1 MDVLAIDSTGDH
13 TSVASKIGDD
23 LLSISVNHK
32 RKSRPDWQSLLQ
44 NISIDS
50 KDLSNFDLFVFG
62 QGPGSYTSI
71 RSVATFL
78 KAIALTQSKPLMP
91 ISNLECI
98 AFEHTIFNTKDQV
111 LHCAILSDIKYEA
124 YYAEFNFVDGSLKNI
139 GSEILVNKI
148 DLEKIASKDPDA
160 AFLGNAWDSVNEVN
174 VNLDIKSNAASLIEL
189 ALSKYSEDS
198 KYRPEDANPVYI
210 KETTYK
216 KLNDQ

>member
-1 MDVLAIDSTGDH
+1 MDVLAIDSTGNN

-23 LLSISVNHK
+23 LLSISVNHE
-32 RKSRPDWQSLLQ
+32 RKSRPGWQSLLQ

-50 KDLSNFDLFVFG
+50 KDLSSFDLFVFG

-78 KAIALTQSKPLMP
+78 KGIALTQLKPLMP

-98 AFEHTIFNTKDQV
+98 AFEHSIFNTEDQSI
-111 LHCAILSDIKYEA
+111 HCGILSDIKSEA
-124 YYAEFNFVDGSLKNI
+124 YYAEFNFVDGVLKNI
-139 GSEILVNKI
+139 GSEILVNKT
-148 DLEKIASKDPDA
+148 DLEKIVSQNTDA
-160 AFLGNAWDSVNEVN
+160 AFLGNAWDLVDEVN

-189 ALSKYSEDS
+189 ALSKYSEES
-198 KYRPEDANPVYI
+198 EYRPEDANPIYI
-210 KETTYK
+210 KETSYK

>member
-1 MDVLAIDSTGDH
+1 MKEKV
-13 TSVASKIGDD
+13 VQIG
-23 LLSISVNHK
+23 
-32 RKSRPDWQSLLQ
+32 SLFLQ
-44 NISIDS
+44 NISVDS

-78 KAIALTQSKPLMP
+78 KAISLMQSKPLMP

-98 AFEHTIFNTKDQV
+98 AFEHTIFNKEDQSI
-111 LHCAILSDIKYEA
+111 HCAILSDIKSEA

-139 GSEILVNKI
+139 GSEILVNKT
-148 DLEKIASKDPDA
+148 DLQKTASENTNA
-160 AFLGNAWDSVNEVN
+160 VFLGNAWDLVDEVN

>member
-1 MDVLAIDSTGDH
+1 MDVLAIDSTGNH

-23 LLSISVNHK
+23 LLSISVNHE

-44 NISIDS
+44 NINVDS

-71 RSVATFL
+71 RSVASFL
-78 KAIALTQSKPLMP
+78 KAISLTQSKPLMP

-98 AFEHTIFNTKDQV
+98 AFEHTIFNKEDQA
-111 LHCAILSDIKYEA
+111 LHCAILSDIKSEA

-139 GSEILVNKI
+139 GSEILVNKS
-148 DLEKIASKDPDA
+148 DLERILSEDTGAV
-160 AFLGNAWDSVNEVN
+160 FLGNAWDLVDEVN

>member
-1 MDVLAIDSTGDH
+1 MDVLSIDSTGNH
-13 TSVASKIGDD
+13 TSVASKMGDD
-23 LLSISVNHK
+23 LLYISVNHE

-44 NISIDS
+44 NISVDS

-78 KAIALTQSKPLMP
+78 KAISLTQSKPLMP

-98 AFEHTIFNTKDQV
+98 AFEHTIFNKEDQSI
-111 LHCAILSDIKYEA
+111 HCAILSDIKSEA
-124 YYAEFNFVDGSLKNI
+124 YYAEFNFIDGSLKNV
-139 GSEILVNKI
+139 GSEMLVNKT
-148 DLEKIASKDPDA
+148 DLQKTASENTNA
-160 AFLGNAWDSVNEVN
+160 VFLGNAWDSVDEVN

-210 KETTYK
+210 KETTNK

>member
-1 MDVLAIDSTGDH
+1 MDVLAIDSTGNH
-13 TSVASKIGDD
+13 TSVASKMGDD
-23 LLSISVNHK
+23 LLSISVNHE

-44 NISIDS
+44 NISVDS

-78 KAIALTQSKPLMP
+78 KAISLMQSKPLMP

-98 AFEHTIFNTKDQV
+98 AFEHTIFNKEDQSI
-111 LHCAILSDIKYEA
+111 HCAILSDIQSEA
-124 YYAEFNFVDGSLKNI
+124 YYAEFNFIDGSLKNVD
-139 GSEILVNKI
+139 SEMLVNKT
-148 DLEKIASKDPDA
+148 DLQKTASENTNA
-160 AFLGNAWDSVNEVN
+160 VFLGNAWDSVDEVN

>member
-98 AFEHTIFNTKDQV
+98 AFEHTILNTKDQV

-124 YYAEFNFVDGSLKNI
+124 YYAEFNFVDGALINI
-139 GSEILVNKI
+139 GSEILINKI
-148 DLEKIASKDPDA
+148 DLEKIASENTDA
-160 AFLGNAWDSVNEVN
+160 AFLGNAWNLVDGVN
-174 VNLDIKSNAASLIEL
+174 VNLDIKSNAATLIEL
-189 ALSKYSEDS
+189 AISKYSEDS

>member
-1 MDVLAIDSTGDH
+1 MDVLAIDSTGNN

-23 LLSISVNHK
+23 LLSISVNHE
-32 RKSRPDWQSLLQ
+32 RKSRQDWQSLLQ

-50 KDLSNFDLFVFG
+50 RDLSSFDLFVFG

-78 KAIALTQSKPLMP
+78 KGIALTQLKPLMP

-98 AFEHTIFNTKDQV
+98 AFEHTIYNTEDQAI
-111 LHCAILSDIKYEA
+111 HCAILSDIKSEA
-124 YYAEFNFVDGSLKNI
+124 YYAEFNFVDGVLKNI

-148 DLEKIASKDPDA
+148 DLEKIASENTDV
-160 AFLGNAWDSVNEVN
+160 AFLGNAWDSVDEVN
-174 VNLDIKSNAASLIEL
+174 VYLDIKSNAATLIEL

-198 KYRPEDANPVYI
+198 KYIPEDANPVYI
-210 KETTYK
+210 KETTFK

>member
-1 MDVLAIDSTGDH
+1 MDVLAIDSTGNH

-23 LLSISVNHK
+23 VLSISANHE

-44 NISIDS
+44 NISVDS
-50 KDLSNFDLFVFG
+50 KDLSIFDLFVFG

-78 KAIALTQSKPLMP
+78 KAISLMQSKPLMP

-98 AFEHTIFNTKDQV
+98 AFEHTIFNKEDQSI
-111 LHCAILSDIKYEA
+111 HCAILSDIKSEA
-124 YYAEFNFVDGSLKNI
+124 YYAEFNFVDGSLKNV
-139 GSEILVNKI
+139 GSEILVKKT
-148 DLEKIASKDPDA
+148 DLQKKASKNINA
-160 AFLGNAWDSVNEVN
+160 VFLGNAWDSVDKVN
-174 VNLDIKSNAASLIEL
+174 VNLDIKSNAATLIEL
-189 ALSKYSEDS
+189 ALSKYSDDL

>member
-1 MDVLAIDSTGDH
+1 MDVLAIDSTGNH
-13 TSVASKIGDD
+13 TSVASKMGDD
-23 LLSISVNHK
+23 LLSISVNYE

-44 NISIDS
+44 NISVDS

-78 KAIALTQSKPLMP
+78 KAISLMQSKPLMP

-98 AFEHTIFNTKDQV
+98 AFEYTIFNKEDQSI
-111 LHCAILSDIKYEA
+111 HCAILSDIKSEA

-139 GSEILVNKI
+139 GPEALVNKT
-148 DLEKIASKDPDA
+148 DLQKTASNNTDA
-160 AFLGNAWDSVNEVN
+160 VFLGNAWDLVDEVN